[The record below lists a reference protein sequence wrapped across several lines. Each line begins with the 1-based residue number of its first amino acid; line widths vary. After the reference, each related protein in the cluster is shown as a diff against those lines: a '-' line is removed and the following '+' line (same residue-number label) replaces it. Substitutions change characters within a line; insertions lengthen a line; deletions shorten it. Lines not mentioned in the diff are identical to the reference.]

1 LIAFCAAAAA
11 GQHWPVQAQL
21 LIKLMKEV
29 PQLQL
34 R

>member
-1 LIAFCAAAAA
+1 VVLQPLLASSGLA
-11 GQHWPVQAQL
+11 PVQAQL

-29 PQLQL
+29 PQLQP